1 MIDKRNY
8 FLLKGE
14 IVKINDVIEVKES
27 FFESQRPTRSG
38 RYKLQLV
45 NLKDI
50 DVIIKGIANRDFFKW
65 EDNNHLDMIKINFQ
79 KTPPVILE
87 EFDDK
92 YYSVDGHHRITIANE
107 IGLSNILS
115 FVIKVNKLTYPR

>member
-1 MIDKRNY
+1 MNDSRTNCVIK
-8 FLLKGE
+8 KE
-14 IVKINDVIEVKES
+14 IVKLGDEIQVGDD
-27 FFESQRPTRSG
+27 FFESQRPAKSG

-50 DVIIKGIANRDFFKW
+50 DVIIKGIANRDFFQW
-65 EDNNHLDMIKINFQ
+65 EDNNHLDVIKINFQ

-87 EFDDK
+87 EFNGK

>member
-1 MIDKRNY
+1 MNDSRTNCVIK
-8 FLLKGE
+8 KE
-14 IVKINDVIEVKES
+14 IVKLGDEIQVGHD
-27 FFESQRPTRSG
+27 FFESQRPAKSG

-50 DVIIKGIANRDFFKW
+50 DVIIKGIANRDFFEW
-65 EDNNHLDMIKINFQ
+65 EDNNHLDVIKINFQ

-87 EFDDK
+87 EFDGK

-115 FVIKVNKLTYPR
+115 FVIKVNKLTYSR